1 MKNFINS
8 ILGRFSR
15 FRNEAIIFFAA
26 IFIIDCFIFGHIF
39 SDLKERKLLRIY
51 FLDVGQGDGELIV
64 FPGGARILIDG
75 GPPNKKIFQGI
86 TKAISPF
93 LRRIDLVVN
102 THPQLDHYGGLRGVV
117 GRYKVGAF
125 LSSGVS
131 VAAPSFSALLSELE
145 KNDIKNIV
153 LRSGDLIHYGESVIE
168 VLNPTSE
175 IVSAAKDLNDVSL
188 VFNLKSKNIRAV
200 FTGDIGG
207 KVEEL
212 AGGKISRPAD
222 ILKVAHHGSKYS
234 SSASFL
240 KSVNPK
246 IAVIE
251 VGKNSY
257 GHPTKEALA
266 RLKMAGALIF
276 RTDRDGTVRITSDG
290 DKIKI
295 KKNF

>member
-75 GPPNKKIFQGI
+75 GPPNKKVFQGI

-117 GRYKVGAF
+117 GRYKIGAF
-125 LSSGVS
+125 LSSGVLAP
-131 VAAPSFSALLSELE
+131 VPSFSALLSELD
-145 KNDIKNIV
+145 KN
-153 LRSGDLIHYGESVIE
+153 G
-168 VLNPTSE
+168 
-175 IVSAAKDLNDVSL
+175 
-188 VFNLKSKNIRAV
+188 
-200 FTGDIGG
+200 
-207 KVEEL
+207 VE
-212 AGGKISRPAD
+212 R
-222 ILKVAHHGSKYS
+222 V
-234 SSASFL
+234 
-240 KSVNPK
+240 V
-246 IAVIE
+246 
-251 VGKNSY
+251 
-257 GHPTKEALA
+257 
-266 RLKMAGALIF
+266 
-276 RTDRDGTVRITSDG
+276 
-290 DKIKI
+290 
-295 KKNF
+295 